1 MMSPAA
7 HGGGAAG
14 SGTRYYGRRKGRPLR
29 PGRSALIERLLPT
42 LRVSAPPGD
51 GPFRAQDLFD
61 KPVRTVWLEIGFGSG
76 EHLVRQAA
84 SNPEVGF
91 IGAEP
96 FVNGVAKLLAAIERE
111 RLDNIRIVDDDVR
124 PLLRQIAMRAPAS
137 IGRAFVLFPDPWP
150 KSRHHK
156 RRIINSETVA
166 DLALALEDGAE
177 LRVAS
182 DVADYVAWT
191 LSHVLADPAFV
202 WLARRPGDWRERPDD
217 WPQTRYESKAIDDG
231 RDPVFLRFRRRPR

>member
-1 MMSPAA
+1 MCPAA
-7 HGGGAAG
+7 HDGSAAG
-14 SGTRYYGRRKGRPLR
+14 PGTRYYGRRKGRPLR
-29 PGRSALIERLLPT
+29 PGRSALLERLLPT
-42 LRVSAPPGD
+42 LRFNVPPGD
-51 GPFRAQDLFD
+51 GPFRLQDLCP
-61 KPVRTVWLEIGFGSG
+61 KPVRAVWLEIGFGSG
-76 EHLVRQAA
+76 EHLVWQA
-84 SNPEVGF
+84 SRNPEIGF

-96 FVNGVAKLLAAIERE
+96 FVNGVAKLLAAIERDK
-111 RLDNIRIVDDDVR
+111 LDNISIVDDDVR
-124 PLLRQIAMRAPAS
+124 PLLRDIARRAPAS

-191 LSHVLADPAFV
+191 LAHVLADSAFE

-217 WPQTRYESKAIDDG
+217 WPQTRYEAKAIADG
-231 RDPVFLRFRRRPR
+231 RQPAFLRFRRRPR